1 MPDRSPSPS
10 SSGAPASDEPSSGD
24 DSATATTAS
33 SGKRPGEVDLQ
44 SVGQEPLGPSGDG
57 STGDGDPGFLELPVV
72 ENTNQNRR
80 GNRPDW
86 LRVKLPQGEK
96 YKKTRDIVD
105 EHDLHTVC
113 ESANCPNMGE
123 CWSAGTATFMILGN
137 VCTRSCGFCAVKTGR
152 PDDGLDWDEP
162 RRVQEA
168 VEKMGIQHAVITSV
182 NRDEREDGGAPIF
195 AETIE
200 RLHSIDCTVEVL
212 TPDFRGIREAC
223 EIVFDAE
230 PDVFN
235 HNIETV
241 PSLYRR
247 VRPQADYQRSLDVL
261 QWAKDAGLRTKSGIM
276 VGLGEQESEVLDLM
290 DDFIDI
296 DLDVMTIGQYMQ
308 PTKQH
313 LPVEEWVRP
322 EVFDWYK
329 EVGESKGLD
338 HVESSPLTR
347 SSYHAE
353 KHV

>member
-1 MPDRSPSPS
+1 MPT
-10 SSGAPASDEPSSGD
+10 PASPPQDTSPKTPD
-24 DSATATTAS
+24 D
-33 SGKRPGEVDLQ
+33 VDLQ
-44 SVGQEPLGPSGDG
+44 SVEQESLP
-57 STGDGDPGFLELPVV
+57 STGDGAADSEPGFLELPVV
-72 ENTNQNRR
+72 ENTNQNER
-80 GNRPDW
+80 GQRPEW
-86 LRVKLPQGEK
+86 LRVKLPYGEDFK
-96 YKKTRDIVD
+96 QVRETVD
-105 EHDLHTVC
+105 EYDLHTVC

-123 CWSAGTATFMILGN
+123 CWSACTATFMILGD
-137 VCTRSCGFCAVKTGR
+137 VCTRSCGFRAVKTGR

-168 VEKMGIQHAVITSV
+168 VKKMGIQHAVITSV

-200 RLHSIDCTVEVL
+200 RLHDVGATVEVL

-223 EIVFDAE
+223 QIVFDAE

-235 HNIETV
+235 HNVETV

-261 QWAKDAGLRTKSGIM
+261 QWAKDDGLRTKSGIM
-276 VGLGEQESEVLDLM
+276 VGLGEDREQVVDLM
-290 DDFIDI
+290 DDFVEI

-308 PTKQH
+308 PTDHH

-329 EVGESKGLD
+329 EVGEAKGID

-353 KHV
+353 RHLE